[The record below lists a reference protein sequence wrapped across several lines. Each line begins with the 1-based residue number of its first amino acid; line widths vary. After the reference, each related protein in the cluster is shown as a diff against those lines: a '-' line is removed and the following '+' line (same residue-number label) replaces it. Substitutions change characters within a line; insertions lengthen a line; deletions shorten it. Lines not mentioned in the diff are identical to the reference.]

1 MSIAGRFY
9 SLPLGVLLGAVAL
22 VGGGSSLIE
31 PAHATSIA
39 PLSLEQM
46 VDASDVIARG
56 TVTDVWSDL
65 GDRGVRTHL
74 TLHVDRA
81 IKGSAIVN
89 SAGDL
94 EILVPGGDLDGNI
107 TLVDGSPRYG
117 AGERVV
123 VLLEERKD
131 GSYLNVALGAGKYT
145 IKQNPTDA
153 SDMVVQFTVPY
164 DRAWDYRF
172 IPNPAAESRVSLAS
186 LEARL
191 EARVALGWDGQPI
204 PGTTLEHLRSI
215 NHLQLGVR

>member
-1 MSIAGRFY
+1 MSIAGRIY
-9 SLPLGVLLGAVAL
+9 SLPLGALLGAIAL

-39 PLSLEQM
+39 PLSFEQL
-46 VDASDVIARG
+46 VDASDLIARG
-56 TVTDVWSDL
+56 TVTDVWADV
-65 GDRGVRTHL
+65 GAQGVRTRL

-81 IKGSAIVN
+81 VKGSANVN
-89 SAGDL
+89 SAGEI

-117 AGERVV
+117 VGERVF

-145 IKQNPTDA
+145 IKQNPADG
-153 SDMVVQFTVPY
+153 SDMLVQFLVPY

-172 IPNPAAESRVSLAS
+172 IPNPPAESRVSLVS
-186 LEARL
+186 LEARV
-191 EARVALGWDGQPI
+191 EARVAIGWDGQPI